1 MPRPLRL
8 GGEQPIKKHSPQRRR
23 ERRGVAEKNSHQLP
37 PAPPPPKSPPP
48 PKPPKPPPPPP
59 PNPPNPPPPQPL
71 DPRPPLFNNEPIS
84 NQVSQLPP
92 PPLGPPRPP
101 RPNKKVKMIAP
112 KMTAMKITTIATIR
126 TTPRGLP
133 PGRLLSV
140 ESWFI
145 PAGKIVS
152 VLKPR

>member
-1 MPRPLRL
+1 ML
-8 GGEQPIKKHSPQRRR
+8 GDLCCEQILQKQSPQRRR

-101 RPNKKVKMIAP
+101 RMNAIMIAI
-112 KMTAMKITTIATIR
+112 KMTAIKITTTATIK

-133 PGRLLSV
+133 PGPLSGDSRRV
-140 ESWFI
+140 
-145 PAGKIVS
+145 PA
-152 VLKPR
+152 